1 MTGVAIVLIVIG
13 LLFVFFV
20 ALPFV
25 GAWMERRTGHTPVIE
40 TSSDVHLTNLD
51 DNYWRIDVVTH
62 IFADDVEVAQGMV
75 SHITKNSEHD
85 VSR

>member
-25 GAWMERRTGHTPVIE
+25 GAWMERR
-40 TSSDVHLTNLD
+40 
-51 DNYWRIDVVTH
+51 R
-62 IFADDVEVAQGMV
+62 
-75 SHITKNSEHD
+75 
-85 VSR
+85 